1 MGRIASELND
11 QGEFIYVPGIE
22 RILRIKEDRKL
33 INKAKLEKFFI
44 KNFDK
49 VQINFLNNYLKIK
62 KVEDVIKFY
71 ISSGIFDKNKIN
83 FLEKYV
89 EKEIKKNGYFKI
101 NKSSI
106 MLIGHI

>member
-1 MGRIASELND
+1 M
-11 QGEFIYVPGIE
+11 
-22 RILRIKEDRKL
+22 
-33 INKAKLEKFFI
+33 
-44 KNFDK
+44 
-49 VQINFLNNYLKIK
+49 
-62 KVEDVIKFY
+62 
-71 ISSGIFDKNKIN
+71 FDKNKIN